1 MICDESIRSVHSG
14 RHTARKKGR
23 KKRSLNRYNMS
34 VTKIRHERWKIKEEI
49 PKKKM
54 NS

>member
-1 MICDESIRSVHSG
+1 
-14 RHTARKKGR
+14 
-23 KKRSLNRYNMS
+23 MS